1 MATGNGGFAIGRQ
14 EIEHWRLDQGAG
26 RMNTALVSGELVITR
41 VDGTVE
47 VVPFVGVPVTNE
59 GEDNGSDTSDDGS

>member
-1 MATGNGGFAIGRQ
+1 
-14 EIEHWRLDQGAG
+14 
-26 RMNTALVSGELVITR
+26 MNTALVSGELVITR